1 MSVADAG
8 PMNAS
13 PTIRLAVVRSY
24 LRLLRKHG
32 LRGARRTAGRGSRHA
47 GASRAL
53 HG

>member
-1 MSVADAG
+1 MSAADAG
-8 PMNAS
+8 AMNAS
-13 PTIRLAVVRSY
+13 PTVRLAVVRSY

-32 LRGARRTAGRGSRHA
+32 LRGPRRTAGRGRRHV

>member
-1 MSVADAG
+1 MSGAEGDG
-8 PMNAS
+8 MNAS
-13 PTIRLAVVRSY
+13 PTVRLAVARSY

-32 LRGARRTAGRGSRHA
+32 LRGARRTTGRGRRHA